1 MKIII
6 AGAGRIGGAL
16 AEMLT
21 DEGHDITIIEKN
33 PDTITQMSNKVD
45 AICVQGSATIAEVL
59 EEAGA
64 KTADLVIAATEQ
76 DEVNMVCG
84 ISAKKLGTGRVVARV
99 RDPEYLNQRE
109 FLGDALGLD
118 EIINPEYECAKE
130 ISRILRFPRA
140 SRVDTF
146 SQSSAEIVEC
156 KVRDGSAFDGIQLNQ
171 FEHAFKA
178 RVLVAAVERDGKA
191 IIPRG
196 DFTVKAGDRLNIIG
210 SAKELKKL
218 FTASGEYRKPVKRVV
233 IMGGGRI
240 AVYLSRLLADN
251 DIGVTVVEK
260 NRARCEELTDLLPN
274 PDDVICGDATV
285 SDVLHEEGIQE
296 ADAFVALTGD
306 DGDNV
311 ITSLYAAGCGVA
323 KVVTKVNRE
332 HYADILD
339 DSPLDSIVTPKKI
352 IAQQI
357 TRYVRGI
364 DSPAGSRI
372 ETLYRIADGKVE
384 ALEFAI
390 EENCRCTDTE
400 LKKMHLKPNVL
411 IASITR
417 DGKTIIPDGNATI
430 RTGDR
435 AIVVTTSGWLKNI
448 DSIVEDN

>member
-1 MKIII
+1 MKIVI
-6 AGAGRIGGAL
+6 AGAGRIGGEL

-21 DEGHDITIIEKN
+21 NEGHDITIIEKN
-33 PDTITQMSNKVD
+33 PDTIYQISNKVD
-45 AICVQGSATIAEVL
+45 AICVQGSATIGEVL

-64 KTADLVIAATEQ
+64 NGADLVIAATEQ

-84 ISAKKLGTGRVVARV
+84 ISSKKLGTKRVVARV
-99 RDPEYLNQRE
+99 RDPEYLNQKK
-109 FLGDALGLD
+109 FLSDALGLD

-130 ISRILRFPRA
+130 ISRILRFPGA

-146 SQSSAEIVEC
+146 SKSSAEIVEC
-156 KVRDGSAFDGIQLNQ
+156 KVREGSAFDGIQLKD
-171 FEHAFKA
+171 FEQTFRA
-178 RVLVAAVERDGKA
+178 RTLVAAIERDGKA

-218 FTASGEYRKPVKRVV
+218 FSASGEYRKPVKRVV

-260 NRARCEELTDLLPN
+260 NRARCEELTDLLPH

-332 HYADILD
+332 HYADILN
-339 DSPLDSIVTPKKI
+339 DSSLESIVTPKKI

-357 TRYVRGI
+357 ARYVRGI
-364 DSPAGSRI
+364 DSPEGSRI

-390 EENCRCTDTE
+390 EENCRCAGIE
-400 LKKMHLKPNVL
+400 LKNLHLKPNVL

-417 DGKTIIPDGNATI
+417 DGKTLIPDGNATI
-430 RTGDR
+430 KTGDR
-435 AIVVTTSGWLKNI
+435 AIVVTTAGWLKNI
-448 DSIVEDN
+448 DAIVEDN